1 MYTILLVLCVLIT
14 LVQSVELR
22 GKIVDGTGCD
32 RVSLNHGL
40 RYAFCKFD
48 GSFSF
53 HDVSE
58 GTYAVE
64 IESMTHRYPQYK
76 VNINDENKVKAI
88 KYEYPGASKERT
100 AYPLRVE
107 ANGPVKFFEIRPGY
121 SVWGMLRS
129 PTILMMLPMLGIMFC
144 MKYLVDPEEL
154 KKMHEEAA
162 KTASKAAKD
171 ATKTK

>member
-1 MYTILLVLCVLIT
+1 MP
-14 LVQSVELR
+14 
-22 GKIVDGTGCD
+22 
-32 RVSLNHGL
+32 
-40 RYAFCKFD
+40 
-48 GSFSF
+48 
-53 HDVSE
+53 E

-76 VNINDENKVKAI
+76 VNIDGENKLRAI
-88 KYEYPGASKERT
+88 VYDYPGASKERT
-100 AYPLRVE
+100 SYPLRVE
-107 ANGPVKFFEIRPGY
+107 AKSPVKFFEIRQGY

-154 KKMHEEAA
+154 KKMQEEAA
-162 KTASKAAKD
+162 KSANKAAKE